1 MSECQA
7 GENVDTWHSQDGMDD
22 EAVRRGRDWWQG
34 AASIADAN
42 DAHAKQSQAGY
53 NNYDTADDCG
63 WNGSLAQT
71 KILRR

>member
-1 MSECQA
+1 MLIHDIPKMAWTTRQLE
-7 GENVDTWHSQDGMDD
+7 
-22 EAVRRGRDWWQG
+22 EAETDAQG